1 MPRLEL
7 GLSSVLIESGA
18 HRGGRGVPA
27 YSNNYS
33 IVLDGTNDVVDL
45 RDGGTTDPA
54 GFPLGNSARTMSAWV
69 KPTTV
74 SGGPYH
80 IFSYGNADQT
90 EFIGWSQKNQA
101 MRVDQYKAGGNVPT
115 TSNIMVADEWQ
126 HVVLVLSGGT
136 GVLMYRNGSNT
147 ATNFS
152 DFTSVLDTVHGAY
165 GTTIGGIF
173 WSSNFIQTYPGNI
186 DEVAIWNVEL
196 DADAITAIYNSGVP
210 IDLASDSGN
219 YDNSGDLVGYW
230 RFEEGSGTEA
240 AETTGTTNVYA
251 GTLTNGAA
259 YSTDIP
265 E

>member
-1 MPRLEL
+1 MPRLGL
-7 GLSSVLIESGA
+7 GLGSSLIESGA
-18 HRGGRGVPA
+18 QRGGRGGPA
-27 YSNNYS
+27 FSNNYS

-45 RDGGTTDPA
+45 RDGSTSPA

-74 SGGPYH
+74 SGGSYH

-90 EFIGWSQKNQA
+90 EFIGWSQKNQT
-101 MRVDQYKAGGNVPT
+101 MVVDQYKAGGVKPAT
-115 TSNIMVADEWQ
+115 GNIMVADEWQ
-126 HVVLVLSGGT
+126 HVALVLSGGT
-136 GVLMYRNGSNT
+136 GVLMYRNAVAVLDS
-147 ATNFS
+147 NFS
-152 DFTSVLDTVHGAY
+152 AVLDTVHGAY